1 MSDVEHPPLAEARE
15 TGIEKVDVL
24 PASLVARS
32 TQGLPATNKDG
43 LGTTVVVADHWEST
57 QVAKSC
63 NLCNKRRSQC
73 IIYTIIIMTRNFAG
87 EGMRSTLLQKHLHQG
102 GAYINLACLSRNRL
116 DFILF
121 HLPQVLI
128 SDNLGHYGCLRVG
141 RTQLKVRV
149 GIADPE
155 FIWRALPDREDI
167 FKGTVD

>member
-63 NLCNKRRSQC
+63 NLCKKRRSQC
-73 IIYTIIIMTRNFAG
+73 TIYIHYNYGQEFCG
-87 EGMRSTLLQKHLHQG
+87 EGYAFYTTPETSI
-102 GAYINLACLSRNRL
+102 YIINLACLSRNRL
-116 DFILF
+116 DFTLF

-141 RTQLKVRV
+141 CTQLKVRV
-149 GIADPE
+149 DIADPE
-155 FIWRALPDREDI
+155 FIRRALPDREDV